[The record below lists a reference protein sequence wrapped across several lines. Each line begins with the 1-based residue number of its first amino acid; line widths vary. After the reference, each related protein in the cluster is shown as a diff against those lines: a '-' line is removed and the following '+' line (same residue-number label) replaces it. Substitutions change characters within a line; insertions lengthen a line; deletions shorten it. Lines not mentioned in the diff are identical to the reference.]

1 MTTEQLE
8 VLRKKSSTLPQ
19 TPGIYLMKDINNK
32 IIYVG
37 KSRSLK
43 DRVSQYFH
51 LNNDA
56 NVKTLRMVSQVN
68 DFETILCDTEIEA
81 LALEN
86 VKIKQ
91 YTPKYNILLKDAKSY
106 PYIKLTMNEAYPKI
120 SMTRT
125 RLLDG
130 AKYFGPYSGVSV
142 VYDVIGTLQRALQ
155 IPTCKRVF
163 PRDIG
168 KERPCIYKQ
177 MGRCVSPCDNS
188 ISQEN
193 FYKMMQCV
201 SDVLKGNIRLAVSKL
216 NEQMKDF
223 AEKEL
228 FEDAAR
234 CRDGIEA
241 LKRLCDGQ
249 KIIGAPDD
257 EYDVVSVYKDE
268 LSMCISVFYIR
279 GGVVADSDN
288 FLYGAYELNSDLGYE
303 YMSSF
308 LIELYQKREY
318 IPKEIL
324 LSFDFD
330 SNELKLT
337 EEYLKRIANR
347 NVKIRM
353 PQKGNYKKLCELVYN
368 NAKEQANQYKNKVE
382 QDNKVLVKLME
393 ILSLDT
399 VPTRIEA
406 YDISNLGNEHIT
418 GGMIVAE
425 NGKLKKGDYKIFKI
439 KNQNGVDD
447 YSAMKEVIERRI
459 IHFDDGFG
467 GFANRPD
474 LILLDG
480 GMTHVAVI
488 KRLLSEKGVEIP
500 VFGMVKDEHH
510 KTRTLVTENE
520 EISIAKEQTV
530 FVFLYK
536 LQEEVHRFT
545 VSKMDMA
552 KRKTFKKFAIEN
564 VKGIGINKAKA
575 LIDYFKTIS
584 AMKNAS
590 IEELMKVKGI
600 GHNDAKNVYEF
611 LNIEEKK

>member
-1 MTTEQLE
+1 MTIERLE
-8 VLRKKSSTLPQ
+8 FLRKKSSMLPQ

-43 DRVSQYFH
+43 NRVSQYFH
-51 LNNDA
+51 LNDDA
-56 NVKTLRMVSQVN
+56 NIKTLRMVSQVN
-68 DFETILCDTEIEA
+68 DFDTILCDTEIEA

-106 PYIKLTMNEAYPKI
+106 PYIKLTMNELYPKL

-142 VYDVIGTLQRALQ
+142 VYDVIGTLERALQ

-201 SDVLKGNIRLAVSKL
+201 SDVLKGNIRLAVLKL
-216 NEQMKDF
+216 NEQMSDF
-223 AEKEL
+223 SEREL

-257 EYDVVSVYKDE
+257 EYDVISVYKDE

-279 GGVVADSDN
+279 EGIIVDSDN

-303 YMSSF
+303 YMSYF

-330 SNELKLT
+330 PYELELT
-337 EEYLKRIANR
+337 QEYLKSITKR
-347 NVKIRM
+347 NIKIRV

-368 NAKEQANQYKNKVE
+368 NAKEQANQYKNRVE
-382 QDNKVLVKLME
+382 HDNKVLVKLME
-393 ILSLDT
+393 MLNLLS
-399 VPTRIEA
+399 VPVRIEA

-425 NGKLKKGDYKIFKI
+425 NGNLKKSDYKVFKV
-439 KNQNGVDD
+439 KNQEGVDD
-447 YSAMKEVIERRI
+447 YSAMREVIKRRI
-459 IHFDDGFG
+459 DHLSDDFG
-467 GFANRPD
+467 SFSEKPD

-488 KRLLSEKGVEIP
+488 KRLLFEMNVEIP

-510 KTRTLVTENE
+510 KTRTLVTESE
-520 EISIAKEQTV
+520 EISVAKEQAV

-545 VSKMDMA
+545 VSQMDKA
-552 KRKTFKKFAIEN
+552 KRKSFKKFAIEN
-564 VKGIGINKAKA
+564 VKGIGKNKAKA
-575 LIDYFKTIS
+575 LMNYFKTIS
-584 AMKNAS
+584 AIKNAN

-600 GHNDAKNVYEF
+600 GRNDAENVFEF
-611 LNIEEKK
+611 FNGEE